1 MNNPRSRAALCA
13 LTLAALTGSASAQ
26 ASLQAIGNTFDFGYG
41 VSRDGATIAGLNL
54 ASNAGF
60 KWDAVNGY
68 VAIGGTPIQIRV
80 NADGSRI
87 SGSEVFAGLSTAAY
101 WSGGTWTSI
110 GSLGSSSGS
119 DASSAWDI
127 SHDGLTI
134 VGLGWISAGSAHAF
148 KWTQSG
154 GIVDLGSSG
163 ASSRANA
170 VSGDGSIVG
179 GWDDD
184 PTSGTRRPAY
194 WLTPGATVVISP
206 NPGAV
211 EGASYDG
218 RVLAGSL
225 SQKVMRWTQQNGP
238 ASLGVLVAGDQASA
252 ADVDD
257 QGTTLV
263 GYSGPFGPISVR
275 RAFIWRPGLGLVKLQ
290 DLLAAQGV
298 NTAGWTL
305 WSAIGCSGDGN
316 TIAGYASTPSG
327 AKAFVAKLATGPGA
341 GTAYC
346 TAKTNSLG
354 CTPVIVSTGLASA
367 SAPTGF
373 TIGAADVLNNKSG
386 QFFYGTNG
394 QQASAFQGGTLCVKA
409 PFKRTPVLNSG
420 GSAAP
425 AADCTGTYGIDF
437 NAHIASGVDPNL
449 VAGQAVDGQFWS
461 RDPGFSAPN
470 NTGLTAGI
478 HFVIQP

>member
-1 MNNPRSRAALCA
+1 MTHKLIAFAFGAAL
-13 LTLAALTGSASAQ
+13 LASAAPHAAAQ

-41 VSRDGATIAGLNL
+41 VSRDASTVVGLNL
-54 ASNAGF
+54 GTNAGF

-68 VAIGGTPIQIRV
+68 VAIGGAPIQIRV
-80 NADGSRI
+80 DGDGSRI
-87 SGSEVFAGLSTAAY
+87 SGSATFSGFSTAAY
-101 WSGGTWTSI
+101 WSGGAWTSI
-110 GSLGSSSGS
+110 GGLGGSSGT
-119 DASSAWDI
+119 DVSSAWGI
-127 SHDGLTI
+127 SDDGQTI
-134 VGLGWISAGSAHAF
+134 VGLGWINAGSAHAF
-148 KWTQSG
+148 RWTQAG

-170 VSGDGSIVG
+170 VSGDGVVVG
-179 GWDDD
+179 GWDDN
-184 PTSGTRRPAY
+184 PTNGTRRPAY
-194 WLTPGATVVISP
+194 WLTPGAPVLISQS
-206 NPGAV
+206 PGAV
-211 EGASYDG
+211 EGASFDG
-218 RVLAGSL
+218 KVLAGSL

-238 ASLGVLVAGDQASA
+238 YSLGALAAGDQASA

-298 NTAGWTL
+298 DTTGWTL
-305 WSAIGCSGDGN
+305 WSAVGCSGDGN

-341 GTAYC
+341 GTTYC
-346 TAKTNSLG
+346 TAKVNSLG
-354 CTPVIVSTGLASA
+354 CTPVIASTGLASVTA
-367 SAPTGF
+367 GTGF

-386 QFFYGTNG
+386 LFFYGTTG
-394 QQASAFQGGTLCVKA
+394 QQAASFQGGTLCVKA
-409 PFKRTPVLNSG
+409 PIKRTTIQSSG

-425 AADCTGTYGIDF
+425 TADCSGTYGIDF
-437 NAHIASGVDPNL
+437 NAYITTGVDPNL